1 MLKSH
6 ILPNVLCSSVVQGQ
20 VKAQN
25 LLRKDLNLER
35 DDEGVVTVEGATVSE
50 VDIMGSNGVIHQ
62 IYDIIIPSEG
72 THV

>member
-1 MLKSH
+1 M
-6 ILPNVLCSSVVQGQ
+6 CSSVVQGQ

-62 IYDIIIPSEG
+62 IYNIIIPSEG

>member
-1 MLKSH
+1 M
-6 ILPNVLCSSVVQGQ
+6 CSSVVQGQ

-62 IYDIIIPSEG
+62 IYNIILPSEG